1 MKFTICFLIFKA
13 LKKQDA
19 KAIETEEL
27 VKNKVVKYES
37 EKKQVSLAFILLWF
51 KLLYNVICCS
61 IFFVLQINQQ
71 CKPFFT
77 L

>member
-1 MKFTICFLIFKA
+1 MKFTVSFSIFKA

-19 KAIETEEL
+19 KAVETEEL

-51 KLLYNVICCS
+51 K
-61 IFFVLQINQQ
+61 
-71 CKPFFT
+71 
-77 L
+77 